1 MKWRE
6 VITHLHVLVHR
17 AIVYIIYYCID
28 RIIDGNF
35 SFTVGKKNTLWLYQS
50 YSIRISDFFAYRAH
64 IIPLICHN

>member
-17 AIVYIIYYCID
+17 AIVFIIYYCID
-28 RIIDGNF
+28 RIIGGNF
-35 SFTVGKKNTLWLYQS
+35 SFTVGKKNHFVVV
-50 YSIRISDFFAYRAH
+50 SIIFHISDFFAYRAH